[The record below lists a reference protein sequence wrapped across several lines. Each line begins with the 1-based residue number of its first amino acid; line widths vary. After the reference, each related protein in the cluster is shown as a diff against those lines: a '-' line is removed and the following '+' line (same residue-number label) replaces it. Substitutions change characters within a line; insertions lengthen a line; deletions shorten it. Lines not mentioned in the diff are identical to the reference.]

1 MSESKKVVLSVGQC
15 SFDHSN
21 ISRAIQGR
29 YAASIATAATREEA
43 LAWLQGNRA
52 AVVLVNRLFDEDG
65 DSGMDFL
72 RQAKAAHPDQPM
84 LLVSNLPDAQAEAQ
98 AAGAVPGFG
107 KAELN
112 SPKMAAALD
121 PWLG

>member
-1 MSESKKVVLSVGQC
+1 MSEGKKVVLSVGQC
-15 SFDHSN
+15 SFDHGN

-29 YAASIATAATREEA
+29 YAAAIATAATRDEA
-43 LAWLQGNRA
+43 LAWLKGNRA

-72 RQAKAAHPDQPM
+72 RQAKAAHPDQPI
-84 LLVSNLPDAQAEAQ
+84 LLVSNLEDAQAEAQ

-112 SPKMAAALD
+112 SAKMAAALD
-121 PWLG
+121 PYLG